1 MRRRVLLQWM
11 GATLGA
17 VRLPARASAQT
28 TLTPADEAR
37 VRSVAEVVLPQ
48 EIGGPGQDAAVAAF
62 ITWLRDYRAGA
73 DTDHG
78 YGVTRLRRL
87 PPSPAAKYPAQLDA
101 LDAAARA
108 RGRSFADLGR
118 EDRRALVEAAITAAK
133 IEWLPSRPDGGHV
146 ATDLLGFFFNS
157 VEANDLCYQ
166 AAIGRDQCRTLDGSS
181 ERPAPRPRG
190 GR

>member
-1 MRRRVLLQWM
+1 M

-62 ITWLRDYRAGA
+62 ITWLHDYRAGA

-108 RGRSFADLGR
+108 QGRSFADLGR
-118 EDRRALVEAAITAAK
+118 EERRILVEAAITAAK
-133 IEWLPSRPDGGHV
+133 IERLPSRPDGGHV

>member
-1 MRRRVLLQWM
+1 M

-108 RGRSFADLGR
+108 QGRSFADLGR
-118 EDRRALVEAAITAAK
+118 EERRILVEAAITAAK
-133 IEWLPSRPDGGHV
+133 IERLPSRPDGGHV